1 MTLPELSIKRHVLAW
16 MVSAVIVLFGI
27 IAYQKIGVD
36 RVPSIDFPI
45 VMVTTTL
52 RGADPDVVDTSI
64 TSVIESAINT
74 TPGIE
79 HIQSASSPG
88 VSSISITFALS
99 KDIDVAYSEVQS
111 KVNQILKRLP
121 IGTDPP
127 IVLKVDT
134 NASPVI
140 WLALSGDRTIQQLN
154 LYANNVLKKKFE
166 TISGVG
172 EVQLG
177 GRRDRVIRVN
187 VSLERMAAY
196 KLTANDLISAFN
208 REHVQLPGGFL
219 VSNQAEQLLKLDLE
233 FHTTQKL
240 ADLVVTTREGASIR
254 LKDIATIED
263 GITDNRQIARYNGK
277 PTVGIG
283 MIKIANANTVEII
296 NEVEKRLVNDIRPNL
311 PPGMNLEIST
321 NDGIFINQLVN
332 SLKEHLVEG
341 TLFAALIVL
350 IFMRSFSSTLMI
362 CLEIPVSLLGAIAVM
377 YFSGYT
383 FNSMTMLALILLI
396 GVVVDDAIVVRESI
410 LRHMSGEAGSMISTV
425 DLKNPQA
432 VAFFRTKATILGS
445 NEVVFAVLASSAS
458 LVCIFAPVIFMDGI
472 IGMFFKS
479 FAVVVTFGVLV
490 SLLVSLTLTPML
502 CSRYLSVTTNE
513 NMLYKAIGRLL
524 TSLENTYKKLLH
536 FAIYHRGLVLL
547 FTFVFVAVSGY
558 YSLKYVEKDFVPET
572 DEGSFSVTVKTP
584 LGSSLEYTDSR
595 LKLVEATIASHQNE
609 VASYFATIG
618 AGSRGQVN
626 QGNVN
631 VRLKPKEQ
639 RKISQQALIK
649 ILKKEL
655 NNIPGVRA
663 MPSPTSI
670 VRGQRS
676 EKLQFNLTGANLKE
690 IGRISQL
697 LQQTLSSNADIG
709 KVDLDVQLDLP
720 QLNIQIDRAKAATL
734 GLSAND
740 IATAVSLYAGGINV
754 AKYNEA
760 NGDGQR
766 YDIRLKAGEGEL
778 KNVADLSKIYLRSS
792 ANVDGIGGELIRLD
806 AVASFKKELGA
817 AVIGRYDLQ
826 YAVNFYANPNV
837 PLGEAVELVKTTA
850 AKLVPPEY
858 TLKLTDQAE
867 EFGKTMKNMKFV
879 FSLAFILLYM
889 VLASQFNSF
898 IQPFIIMLAQPLAII
913 GGLIALLITGDTL
926 NIYSMIGLVL
936 LIGLVAKNSI
946 LLVDL
951 TNQLVEKGANVND
964 ALKEACP
971 IRLRPVVM
979 TSLTIIL
986 ALLPAAL
993 GLGAGSETNKPL
1005 SVAIIGGMISST
1017 LLTLVVVPAAY
1028 SLVMDGLAKYFTKK
1042 AKSPSALN
1050 TPL

>member
-16 MVSAVIVLFGI
+16 MVSAIIVLFGI

-36 RVPSIDFPI
+36 RMPSIDFPI
-45 VMVTTTL
+45 IMVTTTL

-88 VSSISITFALS
+88 VSSISITFALN
-99 KDIDVAYSEVQS
+99 KNIDVAYNEVQA
-111 KVNQILKRLP
+111 KVSQVLKRLP
-121 IGTDPP
+121 TGTDPP
-127 IVLKVDT
+127 TLQKVDT

-140 WLALSGDRTIQQLN
+140 WLALSGDRTVQQLN
-154 LYANNVLKKKFE
+154 LYAINILKKKFE

-172 EVQLG
+172 EVTIG

-187 VSLERMAAY
+187 ISPERMAAY
-196 KLTANDLISAFN
+196 KLTANDLIAAFN

-233 FHTTQKL
+233 FHKTQEL
-240 ADLVVTTREGASIR
+240 AELIIATREGASIR
-254 LKDIATIED
+254 LKDIASIED
-263 GITDNRQIARYNGK
+263 GITDNRQVARYNGK
-277 PTVGIG
+277 PTVGVG
-283 MIKIANANTVEII
+283 MVKIANANTVDII
-296 NEVEKRLVNDIRPNL
+296 KEVERRLENDIRPNL
-311 PPGMNLEIST
+311 PPGMTLEVST
-321 NDGIFINQLVN
+321 NDGIFIHQLVA

-377 YFSGYT
+377 YFAGYT
-383 FNSMTMLALILLI
+383 FNSMTLLALLLLI

-410 LRHMSGEAGSMISTV
+410 LRHMSGEVGSVLSVT
-425 DLKNPQA
+425 DLKNPLA
-432 VAFFRTKATILGS
+432 VAAFRTRATILGS

-472 IGMFFKS
+472 MGMFFKS
-479 FAVVVTFGVLV
+479 FAVVVTFGVLA

-502 CSRYLSVTTNE
+502 CSRYLSVVPNE
-513 NMLYKAIGRLL
+513 NSVYRAVGRAL
-524 TSLENTYKKLLH
+524 TGLENAYKKRLSMALN
-536 FAIYHRGLVLL
+536 HRGLVLL
-547 FTFVFVAVSGY
+547 FTLVFVALSGY

-572 DEGSFSVTVKTP
+572 DEGSFSITVKTP
-584 LGSSLEYTDSR
+584 LGSSLEYSDSR
-595 LKLVEATIASHQNE
+595 LKLVEAIIASHKNE
-609 VASYFATIG
+609 VASYFSTIG
-618 AGSRGQVN
+618 SGSKGQVN

-639 RKISQQALIK
+639 RTKSQQALIK
-649 ILKKEL
+649 ELKKEL

-663 MPSPTSI
+663 IPTPTSI

-676 EKLQFNLTGANLKE
+676 EKLQFNITGVNLQE
-690 IGRISQL
+690 VGRISQL
-697 LQQTLSSNADIG
+697 MQQTLSSNEDIG

-720 QLNIQIDRAKAATL
+720 QLNMVVDRARAAAL

-766 YDIRLKAGEGEL
+766 YDVRLKASEGAL

-792 ANVDGIGGELIRLD
+792 GGELVRLD
-806 AVASFKKELGA
+806 AVAHFKKELGA

-826 YAVNFYANPNV
+826 YAVNFYANPNI
-837 PLGEAVELVKTTA
+837 PLGEAVDLVKATA
-850 AKLVPPEY
+850 AKLVPADY
-858 TLKLTDQAE
+858 TLKLTGQAE
-867 EFGKTMKNMKFV
+867 EFGKTMKNMQFV

-951 TNQLVEKGANVND
+951 TNQLVEAGANIDD

-986 ALLPAAL
+986 ALLPAAI

-1028 SLVMDGLAKYFTKK
+1028 SLMMGMLAKYRINKLQT
-1042 AKSPSALN
+1042 S
-1050 TPL
+1050 

>member
-16 MVSAVIVLFGI
+16 MVSGVIILFGI
-27 IAYQKIGVD
+27 IAYQRIGVD
-36 RVPSIDFPI
+36 RVPSIDFPVI
-45 VMVTTTL
+45 TVNTTL
-52 RGADPDVVDTSI
+52 RGANPDVVDTSI

-99 KDIDVAYSEVQS
+99 KNIDVAYNEVQS
-111 KVNQILKRLP
+111 KVNQVVRRLP
-121 IGTDPP
+121 TDTDPP
-127 IVLKVDT
+127 VVQKVDS

-154 LYANNVLKKKFE
+154 LYASNVLKKKFE
-166 TISGVG
+166 TINGVG
-172 EVQLG
+172 EVTLG
-177 GRRDRVIRVN
+177 GRRDRVIRVYIQP
-187 VSLERMAAY
+187 ERMAAY
-196 KLTANDLISAFN
+196 KLTANDLIEAFN

-219 VSNQAEQLLKLDLE
+219 VSSQAEQLLKLDLE
-233 FHTTQKL
+233 FHKITDL
-240 ADLVVTTREGASIR
+240 ANMVIVDKAGAPIR
-254 LKDIATIED
+254 LKDVATLED
-263 GITDNRQIARYNGK
+263 GISDNRQIARYNGK

-283 MIKIANANTVEII
+283 MVKIANANTVDII
-296 NEVEKRLVNDIRPNL
+296 KEVERRLETDVRPNL
-311 PPGMNLEIST
+311 PAGMVLEIST
-321 NDGIFINQLVN
+321 NDGIFINQLVA

-350 IFMRSFSSTLMI
+350 IFMRSFSSTVMI

-377 YFSGYT
+377 YFAGYT
-383 FNSMTMLALILLI
+383 FNSMTLLALLLLI

-410 LRHMSGEAGSMISTV
+410 LRHMEGEVGEGISAA
-425 DLKNPQA
+425 DLKNPLA
-432 VAFFRTKATILGS
+432 VAAFRTKTTILGS

-502 CSRYLSVTTNE
+502 CSRYLSVTHNE
-513 NMLYKAIGRLL
+513 NALYKAVGRILGRMD
-524 TSLENTYKKLLH
+524 EVYKKLL
-536 FAIYHRGLVLL
+536 YSSLNHRGLVLL
-547 FTFVFVAVSGY
+547 ITLIFVAVSGF

-572 DEGSFSVTVKTP
+572 DEGSFTINIKTP
-584 LGSSLEYTDSR
+584 LGSSLDYTNSR
-595 LKLVEATIASHQNE
+595 LKLVEATLATHKSEID
-609 VASYFATIG
+609 SYFATIG

-631 VRLKPKEQ
+631 VRLKPKEE
-639 RKISQQALIK
+639 RAKSQQSLIK
-649 ILKKEL
+649 ELKKEL
-655 NNIPGVRA
+655 DQIPGVRA
-663 MPSPTSI
+663 IPSPSSI
-670 VRGQRS
+670 TRGQRS
-676 EKLQFNLTGANLKE
+676 EKLQFNLTGVNLQE

-697 LQQTLSSNADIG
+697 LQRELGANSDIG
-709 KVDLDVQLDLP
+709 KVDVDVQLDLP
-720 QLNIQIDRAKAATL
+720 QLNMQIDRTRASAL
-734 GLSAND
+734 GISAND
-740 IATAVSLYAGGINV
+740 IATAVSLYAGGINI
-754 AKYNEA
+754 AKYNEL

-766 YDIRLKAGEGEL
+766 YDIRIKANDSEL
-778 KNVADLSKIYLRSS
+778 ESIADLNKIYLRSS
-792 ANVDGIGGELIRLD
+792 TGELVRID
-806 AVASFKKELGA
+806 AVASFSKELGA

-826 YAVNFYANPNV
+826 YAVNFYANPAV
-837 PLGEAVELVKTTA
+837 PLGEAVDIVKATA
-850 AKLVPPEY
+850 AKIVPPDY
-858 TLKLTDQAE
+858 TLKLTGQAE
-867 EFGKTMKNMKFV
+867 EFGKTMKNIKFV
-879 FSLAFILLYM
+879 FALGFLLLYM

-898 IQPFIIMLAQPLAII
+898 IQPLFIMLAQPLAII
-913 GGLIALLITGDTL
+913 GGLIALLMTGNTL

-951 TNQLVEKGANVND
+951 TNQLVEKGASIND

-1028 SLVMDGLAKYFTKK
+1028 SLVMGGLKR
-1042 AKSPSALN
+1042 LN
-1050 TPL
+1050 R

>member
-16 MVSAVIVLFGI
+16 MLSAVIVLFGI
-27 IAYQKIGVD
+27 IAYEKIGVD
-36 RVPSIDFPI
+36 RMPSIDFPI
-45 VMVTTTL
+45 IMVNTTL

-64 TSVIESAINT
+64 TSIIESAVNT

-99 KDIDVAYSEVQS
+99 KDIDVAYNEVQG
-111 KVNQILKRLP
+111 KVSQILKRLP
-121 IGTDPP
+121 AGTDAPT
-127 IVLKVDT
+127 IQKVDT

-154 LYANNVLKKKFE
+154 LYANNILKKKFE

-172 EVQLG
+172 EVTMG

-187 VSLERMAAY
+187 ISPDRMAAY
-196 KLTANDLISAFN
+196 KLTANDLISAFA

-219 VSNQAEQLLKLDLE
+219 VSTQAEQMLKLDLE
-233 FHTTQKL
+233 FHKTQEL
-240 ADLVVTTREGASIR
+240 AELIVSTREGASIR

-263 GITDNRQIARYNGK
+263 GITDNRQVARYNGK

-283 MIKIANANTVEII
+283 MVKISNANTVDII
-296 NEVEKRLVNDIRPNL
+296 NEVERKLETEIRPNL
-311 PPGMNLEIST
+311 PPGLMLEVST
-321 NDGIFINQLVN
+321 NDGIFIHQLVA

-377 YFSGYT
+377 YFAGYT
-383 FNSMTMLALILLI
+383 FNSMTLLALLLLI

-410 LRHMSGEAGSMISTV
+410 LRHMSGEAGLALSAA
-425 DLKNPQA
+425 DLKNPLA
-432 VAFFRTKATILGS
+432 IAAFRTKATILGS

-472 IGMFFKS
+472 LGMFFKS
-479 FAVVVTFGVLV
+479 FAIVVTFGVLV
-490 SLLVSLTLTPML
+490 SLFVSLTLTPML
-502 CSRYLSVTTNE
+502 CSRYLNVTPNE
-513 NMLYKAIGRLL
+513 NALYKAVGRGLDG
-524 TSLENTYKKLLH
+524 LENAYKKLLN
-536 FAIYHRGLVLL
+536 ASLNHRSLVLL
-547 FTFVFVAVSGY
+547 FTLVFVAISGY

-572 DEGSFSVTVKTP
+572 DEGSFSISVKTP
-584 LGSSLEYTDSR
+584 LGSSLEYTNSR
-595 LKLVEATIASHQNE
+595 LKLVEATIAKHNKE

-618 AGSRGQVN
+618 SGSRGQVN

-631 VRLKPKEQ
+631 IRLKPKEQ
-639 RKISQQALIK
+639 RAKSQQALIK
-649 ILKKEL
+649 ELKKEL

-663 MPSPTSI
+663 IPSPTSI

-676 EKLQFNLTGANLKE
+676 EKLQFNITGANLQE

-697 LQQTLSSNADIG
+697 LQQSLSGNSDIG

-720 QLNIQIDRAKAATL
+720 QLSMDIDRARAATL

-740 IATAVSLYAGGINV
+740 IATAASLYAGGINV

-766 YDIRLKAGEGEL
+766 YDIRLKASEGEL

-792 ANVDGIGGELIRLD
+792 SGELVRLD

-837 PLGEAVELVKTTA
+837 PLGEAVDLVKA
-850 AKLVPPEY
+850 NAIKLVPADY
-858 TLKLTDQAE
+858 KLKFTGQAE
-867 EFGKTMKNMKFV
+867 EFGKTMKNMQFV

-913 GGLIALLITGDTL
+913 GGLIALLMTGDTL

-951 TNQLVEKGANVND
+951 TNQLVEKGADIND
-964 ALKEACP
+964 ALREACP
-971 IRLRPVVM
+971 VRLRPVLM

-1028 SLVMDGLAKYFTKK
+1028 SLIMGKLAQYY
-1042 AKSPSALN
+1042 AKRI
-1050 TPL
+1050 

>member
-16 MVSAVIVLFGI
+16 MLSAVIVLFGI
-27 IAYQKIGVD
+27 ISYQKIGVD
-36 RVPSIDFPI
+36 RVPAIDFPI
-45 VMVTTTL
+45 IMINTTL

-88 VSSISITFALS
+88 VSSISITFALD
-99 KDIDVAYSEVQS
+99 KDIDVAYNEVQA
-111 KVNQILKRLP
+111 KVNQVIKRLP
-121 IGTDPP
+121 TDTDPP
-127 IVLKVDT
+127 VLQKVDT

-140 WLALSGDRTIQQLN
+140 WLALSGDRTVQQLN
-154 LYANNVLKKKFE
+154 LYANNILKKKFE
-166 TISGVG
+166 TIAGVG
-172 EVQLG
+172 EVTIG

-187 VSLERMAAY
+187 VSPERMAAY
-196 KLTANDLISAFN
+196 KLTANDLIAAFN
-208 REHVQLPGGFL
+208 KEHVQLPGGFL
-219 VSNQAEQLLKLDLE
+219 VSSQAEQLLKLDLE
-233 FHTTQKL
+233 FHSTKAL
-240 ADLVVTTREGASIR
+240 ADLVVSNKEGVSIR
-254 LKDIATIED
+254 LKDIANVED
-263 GITDNRQIARYNGK
+263 GITDNRQVARYNGK

-283 MIKIANANTVEII
+283 MVKIANANTVDII
-296 NEVEKRLVNDIRPNL
+296 KEVERRLEQDVRPNL
-311 PPGMNLEIST
+311 PPGMQLEVST
-321 NDGIFINQLVN
+321 NDGIFINQMVA

-383 FNSMTMLALILLI
+383 FNSMTLLALLLLI

-410 LRHMSGEAGSMISTV
+410 LRHMSGEAGTMLSAADM
-425 DLKNPQA
+425 KNPLA
-432 VAFFRTKATILGS
+432 VAAFRTKTTILGS

-490 SLLVSLTLTPML
+490 SLFVSLTLTPML
-502 CSRYLSVTTNE
+502 CSRYLKVGVNE
-513 NMLYKAIGRLL
+513 TPIYLAIGRVL
-524 TSLENTYKKLLH
+524 TALEQAYRTLLH
-536 FAIYHRGLVLL
+536 STLKHRGSVLL
-547 FTFVFVAVSGY
+547 FTLVFVAVSGY
-558 YSLKYVEKDFVPET
+558 LSLKYVEKDFVPEA
-572 DEGSFSVTVKTP
+572 DEGGFSIMVKTP
-584 LGSSLEYTDSR
+584 LGSSLAYTDSR
-595 LKLVEATIASHQNE
+595 LKLVEAAIASHPEE

-618 AGSRGQVN
+618 SGSRGQVN

-631 VRLKPKEQ
+631 VRLKAKEL
-639 RKISQQALIK
+639 RKKSQQTLIK
-649 ILKKEL
+649 ELKKEF
-655 NNIPGVRA
+655 NTIPGVRA
-663 MPSPTSI
+663 IPSPASI
-670 VRGQRS
+670 ARGQRS
-676 EKLQFNLTGANLKE
+676 EKLQFNITGANLQE
-690 IGRISQL
+690 IGRIAQVF
-697 LQQTLSSNADIG
+697 QQTLSSNGDIG

-720 QLNIQIDRAKAATL
+720 QVKVDIDRARAAAL

-766 YDIRLKAGEGEL
+766 YDIRLKAGEEAL
-778 KNVADLSKIYLRSS
+778 QQTVDLNKIYLRSS
-792 ANVDGIGGELIRLD
+792 SGELVRLD
-806 AVASFKKELGA
+806 AVASFNKELGA

-837 PLGEAVELVKTTA
+837 ALGDAVNTVKDTA
-850 AKLVPPEY
+850 AKLVPADY
-858 TLKLTDQAE
+858 KLKFTGQAE

-879 FSLAFILLYM
+879 FTLAFILLYM

-898 IQPFIIMLAQPLAII
+898 VQPFIIMLAQPLAII

-951 TNQLVEKGANVND
+951 TNQLVEKGANVNE

-971 IRLRPVVM
+971 VRLRPVLM

-1028 SLVMDGLAKYFTKK
+1028 SLVASGMAKYHARKMR
-1042 AKSPSALN
+1042 
-1050 TPL
+1050 

>member
-16 MVSAVIVLFGI
+16 MLSAVIVLFGI
-27 IAYQKIGVD
+27 IAYEKIGVD
-36 RVPSIDFPI
+36 RMPSIDFPI
-45 VMVTTTL
+45 IMVNTTL

-64 TSVIESAINT
+64 TSIIESAVNT

-99 KDIDVAYSEVQS
+99 KDIDVAYNEVQG
-111 KVNQILKRLP
+111 KVSQILKRLP
-121 IGTDPP
+121 AGTDAPT
-127 IVLKVDT
+127 IQKVDT

-154 LYANNVLKKKFE
+154 LYANNILKKKFE

-172 EVQLG
+172 EVTMG

-187 VSLERMAAY
+187 ILPDRMAAY
-196 KLTANDLISAFN
+196 KLTANDLISAFA

-219 VSNQAEQLLKLDLE
+219 VSTQAEQMLKLDLE
-233 FHTTQKL
+233 FHKTQEL
-240 ADLVVTTREGASIR
+240 AELIVSTREGASIR

-263 GITDNRQIARYNGK
+263 GITDNRQVARYNGK

-283 MIKIANANTVEII
+283 MVKISNANTVDII
-296 NEVEKRLVNDIRPNL
+296 KEVERKLETEIRPNL
-311 PPGMNLEIST
+311 PPGLMLEVST
-321 NDGIFINQLVN
+321 NDGIFIHQLVA

-377 YFSGYT
+377 YFAGYT
-383 FNSMTMLALILLI
+383 FNSMTLLALLLLI

-410 LRHMSGEAGSMISTV
+410 LRHMSGEAGLALSAA
-425 DLKNPQA
+425 DLKNPLA
-432 VAFFRTKATILGS
+432 IAAFRTKATILGS

-472 IGMFFKS
+472 LGMFFKS
-479 FAVVVTFGVLV
+479 FAIVVTFGVLV
-490 SLLVSLTLTPML
+490 SLFVSLTLTPML
-502 CSRYLSVTTNE
+502 CSRYLNVTPNE
-513 NMLYKAIGRLL
+513 NALYKAVGRGLDG
-524 TSLENTYKKLLH
+524 LENAYKNLLN
-536 FAIYHRGLVLL
+536 ASLNHRSLVLL
-547 FTFVFVAVSGY
+547 FTLVFVAISGY

-572 DEGSFSVTVKTP
+572 DEGSFSISVKTP
-584 LGSSLEYTDSR
+584 LGSSLEYTNSR
-595 LKLVEATIASHQNE
+595 LKLVEATIAKHNNE

-618 AGSRGQVN
+618 SGSRGQVN

-631 VRLKPKEQ
+631 IRLKPKEQ
-639 RKISQQALIK
+639 RAKSQQALIK
-649 ILKKEL
+649 ELKKEL
-655 NNIPGVRA
+655 NSIPGVRA
-663 MPSPTSI
+663 IPSPTSI

-676 EKLQFNLTGANLKE
+676 EKLQFNITGANLQE

-697 LQQTLSSNADIG
+697 LQQSLSGNSDIG

-720 QLNIQIDRAKAATL
+720 QLSMVIDRARAATL

-740 IATAVSLYAGGINV
+740 IATAASLYAGGINV

-766 YDIRLKAGEGEL
+766 YDIRLKASEGEL

-792 ANVDGIGGELIRLD
+792 SGELVRLD

-837 PLGEAVELVKTTA
+837 PLGEAVDLVKA
-850 AKLVPPEY
+850 NAIKLVPADY
-858 TLKLTDQAE
+858 KLKFTGQAE
-867 EFGKTMKNMKFV
+867 EFGKTMKNMQFV

-913 GGLIALLITGDTL
+913 GGLIALLMTGDTL

-951 TNQLVEKGANVND
+951 TNQLVEKGADIND
-964 ALKEACP
+964 ALREACP
-971 IRLRPVVM
+971 VRLRPVLM

-1028 SLVMDGLAKYFTKK
+1028 SLIMGKLAQYY
-1042 AKSPSALN
+1042 AKRI
-1050 TPL
+1050 

>member
-16 MVSAVIVLFGI
+16 MLSAVIVLFGI
-27 IAYQKIGVD
+27 IAYEKIGVD
-36 RVPSIDFPI
+36 RMPSIDFPI
-45 VMVTTTL
+45 IMVNTTL

-64 TSVIESAINT
+64 TSIIESAVNT

-99 KDIDVAYSEVQS
+99 KDIDVAYNEVQG
-111 KVNQILKRLP
+111 KVSQILKRLP
-121 IGTDPP
+121 AGTDAPT
-127 IVLKVDT
+127 IQKVDT

-154 LYANNVLKKKFE
+154 LYANNILKKKFE

-172 EVQLG
+172 EVTMG

-187 VSLERMAAY
+187 ISPDRMAAY
-196 KLTANDLISAFN
+196 KLTANDLISAFA

-219 VSNQAEQLLKLDLE
+219 VSTQAEQMLKLDLE
-233 FHTTQKL
+233 FHKTQEL
-240 ADLVVTTREGASIR
+240 AELIVSTREGASIR

-263 GITDNRQIARYNGK
+263 GITDNRQVARYNGK

-283 MIKIANANTVEII
+283 MVKISNANTVDII
-296 NEVEKRLVNDIRPNL
+296 KEVERKLETEIRPNL
-311 PPGMNLEIST
+311 PPGLMLEVST
-321 NDGIFINQLVN
+321 NDGIFIHQLVA

-377 YFSGYT
+377 YFAGYT
-383 FNSMTMLALILLI
+383 FNSMTLLALLLLI

-410 LRHMSGEAGSMISTV
+410 LRHMSGETGLALSAA
-425 DLKNPQA
+425 DLKNPLA
-432 VAFFRTKATILGS
+432 IAAFRTKATILGS

-472 IGMFFKS
+472 LGMFFKS
-479 FAVVVTFGVLV
+479 FAIVVTFGVLV
-490 SLLVSLTLTPML
+490 SLFVSLTLTPML
-502 CSRYLSVTTNE
+502 CSRYLNVTPNE
-513 NMLYKAIGRLL
+513 NALYKAVGRGLDG
-524 TSLENTYKKLLH
+524 LENAYKKLLN
-536 FAIYHRGLVLL
+536 ASLNHRSLVLL
-547 FTFVFVAVSGY
+547 FTLVFVAISGY

-572 DEGSFSVTVKTP
+572 DEGSFSISVKTP
-584 LGSSLEYTDSR
+584 LGSSLEYTNSR
-595 LKLVEATIASHQNE
+595 LKLVEATIAKHNKE

-618 AGSRGQVN
+618 SGSRGQVN

-631 VRLKPKEQ
+631 IRLKPKEQ
-639 RKISQQALIK
+639 RAKSQQALIK
-649 ILKKEL
+649 ELKKEL

-663 MPSPTSI
+663 IPSPTSI

-676 EKLQFNLTGANLKE
+676 EKLQFNITGANLQE

-697 LQQTLSSNADIG
+697 LQQSLSGNSDIG

-720 QLNIQIDRAKAATL
+720 QLSMVIDRARAATL

-740 IATAVSLYAGGINV
+740 IATAASLYAGGINV

-766 YDIRLKAGEGEL
+766 YDIRLKASEGEL

-792 ANVDGIGGELIRLD
+792 SGELVRLD

-837 PLGEAVELVKTTA
+837 PLGEAVDLVKA
-850 AKLVPPEY
+850 NAIKLVPADY
-858 TLKLTDQAE
+858 KLKFTGQAE
-867 EFGKTMKNMKFV
+867 EFGKTMKNMQFV

-913 GGLIALLITGDTL
+913 GGLIALLMTGDTL

-951 TNQLVEKGANVND
+951 TNQLVEKGADIND
-964 ALKEACP
+964 ALREACP
-971 IRLRPVVM
+971 VRLRPVLM

-1028 SLVMDGLAKYFTKK
+1028 SLIMGKLAQYY
-1042 AKSPSALN
+1042 AKRI
-1050 TPL
+1050 

>member
-16 MVSAVIVLFGI
+16 MLSAVIVLFGI
-27 IAYQKIGVD
+27 ISYQKIGVD
-36 RVPSIDFPI
+36 RVPAIDFPI
-45 VMVTTTL
+45 IMINTTL

-88 VSSISITFALS
+88 VSSISITFALD
-99 KDIDVAYSEVQS
+99 KDIDVAYNEVQA
-111 KVNQILKRLP
+111 KVNQVIKRLP
-121 IGTDPP
+121 TDTDPP
-127 IVLKVDT
+127 VLQKVDT

-140 WLALSGDRTIQQLN
+140 WLALSGDRTVQQLN
-154 LYANNVLKKKFE
+154 LYANNILKKKFE
-166 TISGVG
+166 TIAGVG
-172 EVQLG
+172 EVTIG

-187 VSLERMAAY
+187 VSPERMAAY
-196 KLTANDLISAFN
+196 KLTANDLIAAFDK
-208 REHVQLPGGFL
+208 EHVQLPGGFL

-233 FHTTQKL
+233 FHSTKAL
-240 ADLVVTTREGASIR
+240 ADLVVSNKEGVSIR
-254 LKDIATIED
+254 LKDIASVED
-263 GITDNRQIARYNGK
+263 GITDNRQVARYNGK

-283 MIKIANANTVEII
+283 MVKIANANTVDII
-296 NEVEKRLVNDIRPNL
+296 KEVERRLEQDVRPNL
-311 PPGMNLEIST
+311 PPGMQLEVST
-321 NDGIFINQLVN
+321 NDGIFINQMVT

-383 FNSMTMLALILLI
+383 FNSMTLLALLLLI

-410 LRHMSGEAGSMISTV
+410 LRHMSGEAGTMLSAADM
-425 DLKNPQA
+425 KNPLA
-432 VAFFRTKATILGS
+432 VAAFRTKTTILGS

-458 LVCIFAPVIFMDGI
+458 LICIFAPVIFMDGI

-490 SLLVSLTLTPML
+490 SLFVSLTLTPML
-502 CSRYLSVTTNE
+502 CSRYLKVGVNE
-513 NMLYKAIGRLL
+513 TPIYLAIGRGL
-524 TSLENTYKKLLH
+524 SALEQAYRTLLH
-536 FAIYHRGLVLL
+536 STLKHRGSVLL
-547 FTFVFVAVSGY
+547 FTLVFVAVSGY
-558 YSLKYVEKDFVPET
+558 LSLKYVEKDFVPET
-572 DEGSFSVTVKTP
+572 DEGGFSIMVKTP
-584 LGSSLEYTDSR
+584 LGSSLAYTDSR
-595 LKLVEATIASHQNE
+595 LKLVEAAIASHPEE

-618 AGSRGQVN
+618 SGSRGQVN

-631 VRLKPKEQ
+631 VRLKAKEL
-639 RKISQQALIK
+639 REKSQQTLIK
-649 ILKKEL
+649 ELKKEL
-655 NNIPGVRA
+655 NTIPGVRA
-663 MPSPTSI
+663 IPSPASI
-670 VRGQRS
+670 ARGQRS
-676 EKLQFNLTGANLKE
+676 EKLQFNITGANLQE
-690 IGRISQL
+690 IGRIAQVF
-697 LQQTLSSNADIG
+697 QQTLSSNRDIG

-720 QLNIQIDRAKAATL
+720 QVKVDIDRARAAAL

-766 YDIRLKAGEGEL
+766 YDIRLKAGEEAL
-778 KNVADLSKIYLRSS
+778 QQTVDLNKIYLRSS
-792 ANVDGIGGELIRLD
+792 SGELVRLD
-806 AVASFKKELGA
+806 AVASFNKELGA

-837 PLGEAVELVKTTA
+837 ALGDAVNIVKATA
-850 AKLVPPEY
+850 AQLVPADY
-858 TLKLTDQAE
+858 KLKFTGQAE

-898 IQPFIIMLAQPLAII
+898 VQPFIIMLAQPLAII

-951 TNQLVEKGANVND
+951 TNQLVAKGANVND

-971 IRLRPVVM
+971 IRLRPVLM

-1028 SLVMDGLAKYFTKK
+1028 SLVASGIAKYHARKMR
-1042 AKSPSALN
+1042 
-1050 TPL
+1050 

>member
-16 MVSAVIVLFGI
+16 MLSAVIVLFGI
-27 IAYQKIGVD
+27 ISYQKIGVD
-36 RVPSIDFPI
+36 RVPAIDFPI
-45 VMVTTTL
+45 IMINTTL

-88 VSSISITFALS
+88 VSSISITFALN
-99 KDIDVAYSEVQS
+99 KDIDVAYNEVQA
-111 KVNQILKRLP
+111 KVNQVIKRLP
-121 IGTDPP
+121 ADTDPP
-127 IVLKVDT
+127 VLQKVDT

-140 WLALSGDRTIQQLN
+140 WLALSGDRTVQQLN
-154 LYANNVLKKKFE
+154 LYANNILKKKFE
-166 TISGVG
+166 TIAGVG
-172 EVQLG
+172 EVTIG

-187 VSLERMAAY
+187 VSPERMAAY
-196 KLTANDLISAFN
+196 KLTANDLIAAFDK
-208 REHVQLPGGFL
+208 EHVQLPGGFL

-233 FHTTQKL
+233 FHTTKAL
-240 ADLVVTTREGASIR
+240 ADLVVSNKAGVSIR
-254 LKDIATIED
+254 LKDIASVED
-263 GITDNRQIARYNGK
+263 GITDNRQVARYNGK

-283 MIKIANANTVEII
+283 MVKIANANTVDII
-296 NEVEKRLVNDIRPNL
+296 KEVERRLEQDVRPNL
-311 PPGMNLEIST
+311 PAGLQLEIST
-321 NDGIFINQLVN
+321 NDGIFINQMVA

-383 FNSMTMLALILLI
+383 FNSMTLLALLLLI

-410 LRHMSGEAGSMISTV
+410 LRHMSGEAGNMLSAADM
-425 DLKNPQA
+425 KNPLA
-432 VAFFRTKATILGS
+432 VAAFRTKATILGS
-445 NEVVFAVLASSAS
+445 NEVVFAVLASSVS

-472 IGMFFKS
+472 IGMFFES

-490 SLLVSLTLTPML
+490 SLFVSLTLTPML
-502 CSRYLSVTTNE
+502 CSRYLKVGVNE
-513 NMLYKAIGRLL
+513 TPIYLAIGRGLSALEQVYRTLL
-524 TSLENTYKKLLH
+524 NNSLK
-536 FAIYHRGLVLL
+536 HRGSVLL
-547 FTFVFVAVSGY
+547 FTLVFVALSGY
-558 YSLKYVEKDFVPET
+558 LSLKYVEKDFVPEA
-572 DEGSFSVTVKTP
+572 DEGGFSIMVKTP
-584 LGSSLEYTDSR
+584 LGSSLAYTDSR
-595 LKLVEATIASHQNE
+595 MKLVEAAIANHPDE

-618 AGSRGQVN
+618 SGSRGQVN

-631 VRLKPKEQ
+631 VRLKAKEL
-639 RKISQQALIK
+639 RKKSQQTLIK
-649 ILKKEL
+649 ELKKEF
-655 NNIPGVRA
+655 NAIPGVRA
-663 MPSPTSI
+663 IPSPASI
-670 VRGQRS
+670 ARGQRS
-676 EKLQFNLTGANLKE
+676 EKLQFNITGSNLQE
-690 IGRISQL
+690 IGRIAQQF
-697 LQQTLSSNADIG
+697 QQTLSSNGGIG

-720 QLNIQIDRAKAATL
+720 QVKVNIDRARAAAM

-766 YDIRLKAGEGEL
+766 YDIRLKAGEE
-778 KNVADLSKIYLRSS
+778 DLNNTVDLNKIYLRSS
-792 ANVDGIGGELIRLD
+792 SGELVRLD
-806 AVASFKKELGA
+806 AVASFSKVLGA

-826 YAVNFYANPNV
+826 YAVNFYANPNLA
-837 PLGEAVELVKTTA
+837 LGDAVNTVKATA
-850 AKLVPPEY
+850 AKLVPAEY
-858 TLKLTDQAE
+858 KLKFTGQAE

-898 IQPFIIMLAQPLAII
+898 VQPFIIMLAQPLAII

-971 IRLRPVVM
+971 IRLRPVLM

-1028 SLVMDGLAKYFTKK
+1028 SMVASGLVKYQARKTR
-1042 AKSPSALN
+1042 
-1050 TPL
+1050 